1 MSTPDSARTP
11 EQDDLGLTAAGRKV
25 NILAWGLSGFVIV
38 LSLVMLISTGN
49 KIFILFLI
57 LGALVPLNIVLYD
70 RFVLKPKV
78 AQQRAARAQTN
89 DTDSGDK
96 A

>member
-1 MSTPDSARTP
+1 MSTPGPAGTP
-11 EQDDLGLTAAGRKV
+11 EQNDLGLTDAGRKV

-57 LGALVPLNIVLYD
+57 LGALVPLNIVMYD
-70 RFVLKPKV
+70 KFVLKPKV
-78 AQQRAARAQTN
+78 AQQRKAQAQNT
-89 DTDSGDK
+89 DTDSGEK